1 MKNYNTLISLAVIVA
16 FTAVSAVNAFS
27 SPKAVSETENRELAQ
42 MPSFSF
48 KSLFDGTYI
57 DEFETYTTDQF
68 KWRDAA
74 ISLRANCE
82 YLLGKKGN
90 NGVHFAKD
98 GYLITRPEQCDE
110 ENLEKNLSAIVAL
123 ADTELVNVSVAV
135 VPTAFETLKDKLPS
149 HSYDERVAKINEYI
163 NNRLDGTSVSVCD
176 FTNVLNRHKDDY
188 IYYRTDHHM
197 TSEGCY
203 YVYDEMGEMLGYEPY
218 AIEDFDREELSDKF
232 RGTSWSKA
240 AISFAKDDVIEKFV
254 LPGSTDQTLEYPLED
269 IELESL
275 YDESFLETKDKYS
288 TFLGGNHALTVI
300 KSECN
305 SDRKLAVIKD
315 SYAHAVAPFLA
326 NHFESVHLIDL
337 RYYNEDLLQYL
348 DDNDI
353 TDVLVLYNA
362 ETFNTDTSLP
372 KLEENIHTSSV
383 FDPPPFGF
391 LDMTDKV
398 SDDYFA
404 DAVIFG
410 DSIAAG
416 FIYAATIP
424 GIFVSKSSTNTV
436 NIHTETIGERTLV
449 ESLLAQEASKYYIEL
464 GINEVSYRSPDEYK
478 ENMRNL
484 ISMIREKNPSGIIY
498 LQSLMP
504 IAYSTE
510 VETNISKAKIDAYN
524 EVLVSL
530 AEEESCYYLNVNG
543 YLAEENGYL
552 AEGVASDG
560 IHFGVPYYR
569 KWEDYL
575 RVHAVQTKTKNGTT
589 AVINPYTGGGEI
601 NLNSLAQEMIDCV
614 LFEDTLSPVTANA
627 AARMYNLA
635 DGEVLNGVVYVG
647 SGAKADE
654 FAAFEAQ
661 SPEQAEEIAEK
672 LRERAET
679 RKRDFENYIPE
690 EMPKLNTPVVAV
702 DGNLAVLCITNDV
715 GAAEVVISHY

>member
-1 MKNYNTLISLAVIVA
+1 MKKYNTIISLAVITA

-48 KSLFDGTYI
+48 KALFDGTYI

-98 GYLITRPEQCDE
+98 GYLIARPEQCNE

-123 ADTELVNVSVAV
+123 ADTELVNVSAAI

-163 NNRLDGTSVSVCD
+163 NNRLDGTRVSVCD
-176 FTNVLNRHKDDY
+176 FTDMLNRHKDDY

-203 YVYDEMGEMLGYEPY
+203 YIYDEMGEMLGYEPY
-218 AIEDFDREELSDKF
+218 AIEDFDREELSDEF

-240 AISFAKDDVIEKFV
+240 AISFAKKDIIEKFV

-269 IELESL
+269 IELESI

-300 KSECN
+300 KSECG

-348 DDNDI
+348 EDNDI

-362 ETFNTDTSLP
+362 ETFNTDTSVP
-372 KLEENIHTSSV
+372 KLEENVYNSSV

-391 LDMTDKV
+391 LDVTDKV

-436 NIHTETIGERTLV
+436 NIHTETINGRTLV
-449 ESLLAQEASKYYIEL
+449 ESLLAQDASKYYIEL
-464 GINEVSYRSPDEYK
+464 GINEVSYRPPEEYK
-478 ENMRNL
+478 ENMRKL
-484 ISMIREKNPSGIIY
+484 ISMIREKNPSSIIY

-524 EVLVSL
+524 ETLVTL
-530 AEEESCYYLNVNG
+530 AEEENCYYLNVNG

-575 RVHAVQTKTKNGTT
+575 RVHAVQTRSRNG
-589 AVINPYTGGGEI
+589 AASVINPYTGGGEI
-601 NLNSLAQEMIDCV
+601 NINSLAQEMLDCV
-614 LFEDTLSPVTANA
+614 LFEDELSPVTANA
-627 AARMYNLA
+627 AARMYNLTN
-635 DGEVLNGVVYVG
+635 GEVLNGVVYAG

-661 SPEQAEEIAEK
+661 SPEKAEEIAEK
-672 LRERAET
+672 LRERVET

-690 EMPKLNTPVVAV
+690 EMPKLNNPVVAV
-702 DGNLAVLCITNDV
+702 DGNLAVLCITNDG

>member
-1 MKNYNTLISLAVIVA
+1 MKKYNTLISLAVIVA
-16 FTAVSAVNAFS
+16 YTAVSAATVFS
-27 SPKAVSETENRELAQ
+27 KPKAMSETENRELAQ
-42 MPSFSF
+42 APSFSLEALLNGNF
-48 KSLFDGTYI
+48 T
-57 DEFETYTTDQF
+57 DEFEAYTTDQF

-98 GYLITRPEQCDE
+98 GYLIARPEKCNE
-110 ENLEKNLSAIVAL
+110 ENLEKNLNGIIAL
-123 ADTELVNVSVAV
+123 ADTELVNVCTAV

-149 HSYDERVAKINEYI
+149 HSYDSRVADVNSYI
-163 NNRLDGTSVSVCD
+163 NQKLGDTGVSVCD
-176 FTNVLNRHKDDY
+176 FTDVLQQHKDDY

-203 YVYDEMGEMLGYEPY
+203 YLYSKLGEALGYEPY
-218 AIEDFDREELSDKF
+218 PIEDFSREELSDEFK
-232 RGTSWSKA
+232 GTSWSKA
-240 AISFAKDDVIEKFV
+240 AVTFAKKDTIEKFV
-254 LPGSTDQTLEYPLED
+254 LPGSTDQTLEYPLEG
-269 IELESL
+269 IELDSI

-300 KSECN
+300 KSNCD

-326 NHFESVHLIDL
+326 NHFESVHLVDL
-337 RYYNEDLLQYL
+337 RYYNEDLLRYL

-372 KLEENIHTSSV
+372 KLEENTYNSSV
-383 FDPPPFGF
+383 FDPPAFGF
-391 LDMTDKV
+391 LDVTEPV
-398 SDDYFA
+398 TDDYFA

-424 GIFVSKSSTNTV
+424 GIFVSKASTNTV
-436 NIHTETIGERTLV
+436 NIHTEKIGDRTLV
-449 ESLLAQEASKYYIEL
+449 ESLLSQEASKYYIEL
-464 GINEVSYRSPDEYK
+464 GINEVSYRPPEEYK

-510 VETNISKAKIDAYN
+510 LETSISKAKIDAYN
-524 EVLVSL
+524 EILVAL
-530 AEEESCYYLNVNG
+530 AEEENCYYLNVNG

-552 AEGVASDG
+552 QEGVASDG

-575 RVHAVQTKTKNGTT
+575 RVHAVQDKRRGKTVTVAK
-589 AVINPYTGGGEI
+589 PYAGGGEI
-601 NLNSLAQEMIDCV
+601 NLDSFAQEMVDCV
-614 LFEDTLSPVTANA
+614 LFEDELSPVTESA
-627 AARMYNLA
+627 AARMFNLS
-635 DGEVLNGVVYVG
+635 DGEVLNGVVYAG
-647 SGAKADE
+647 SGGKADE
-654 FAAFEAQ
+654 FAAFEVQ
-661 SPEQAEEIAEK
+661 SPEKAEEIADK
-672 LRERAET
+672 MRARIES
-679 RKRDFENYIPE
+679 RKQDFENYIPE
-690 EMPKLNTPVVAV
+690 EMPKLNNPVVVV
-702 DGNLAVLCITNDV
+702 DGNLVVMCVSAD
-715 GAAEVVISHY
+715 GEAAKVVISHY